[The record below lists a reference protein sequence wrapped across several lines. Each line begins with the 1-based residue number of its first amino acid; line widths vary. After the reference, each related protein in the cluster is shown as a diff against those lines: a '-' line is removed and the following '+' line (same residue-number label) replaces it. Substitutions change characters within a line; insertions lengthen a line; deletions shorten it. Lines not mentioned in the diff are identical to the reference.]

1 MSGGFMPGGFMSGN
15 GSVTIRHATSADK
28 EAVGD
33 LAHRLLS
40 DVDAPRFDPQGY
52 AAVAGELLG
61 SDSGFIAYLAVTDEE
76 DEADGAEKVVGLI
89 TLAETCALFSGGHF
103 GELQEFFIDP
113 AYRSGGLG
121 QRMLRFAVE
130 EGKRRNWQRLQVNA
144 PAPEKSQR
152 SYDFYKKAGFE
163 DIGPLMRYFLDKDGP
178 DKDGA

>member
-1 MSGGFMPGGFMSGN
+1 MSGN
-15 GSVTIRHATSADK
+15 ASVTIRHATSADK
-28 EAVGD
+28 DAVGH

-40 DVDAPRFDPQGY
+40 DIDAPRFDPQGY
-52 AAVAGELLG
+52 AAIAGELLA
-61 SDSGFIAYLAVTDEE
+61 SDSGFIAYLAVTGEGDEG
-76 DEADGAEKVVGLI
+76 DGAEKVVGLI

-163 DIGPLMRYFLDKDGP
+163 DIGPLMRYFLDKDGLDTAGL
-178 DKDGA
+178 DKAGA